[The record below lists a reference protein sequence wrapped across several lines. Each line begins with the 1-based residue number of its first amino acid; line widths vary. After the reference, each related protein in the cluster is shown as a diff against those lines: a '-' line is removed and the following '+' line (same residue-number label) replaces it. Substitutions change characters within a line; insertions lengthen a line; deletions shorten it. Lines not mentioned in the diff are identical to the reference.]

1 MTNMILPPAV
11 IGIIGGG
18 QLGRMM
24 ALAAKEAGF
33 KIAVLDPA
41 ENCPCAQV
49 ADYTIQTAY
58 DDEKGLAELAELSDI
73 ITYEFENIDYE
84 SLKHLAKK
92 AHVPQGAELIRI
104 TQNRQFEKETL
115 TKADVPTA
123 SYKIIENEQQL
134 YDMIGTFVFPMLLK
148 TITGGYD
155 GKGQVKLESEKDIE
169 EAAQLIKNNGTC
181 ILEAFVDFDC
191 EISVIIHRNE
201 KGETVT
207 QPIAENIHEHQILHT
222 SIVPARISDD
232 VKADAIRLA
241 EQVADQLKLV
251 GTLAVEM
258 FVGKNGE
265 LYVNELAP
273 RPHNSGH
280 YSIEASSSSQFHQ
293 HIRSIAN
300 WPLALSNLL
309 KPAVMVNLLGQHVEP
324 ALNSIAHYPHWSLH
338 LYGKDEAKTNRKMG
352 HITILTDDIEKTL
365 KEIETSGVWT
375 PAVKEA
381 QR

>member
-1 MTNMILPPAV
+1 MNQMIMPPAV

-24 ALAAKEAGF
+24 ALSAKEAGF
-33 KIAVLDPA
+33 RIAVLDPS
-41 ENCPCAQV
+41 ENGPCAQV
-49 ADYTIQTAY
+49 ADYTIQTSY
-58 DDEKGLAELAELSDI
+58 DDEKGLKELSELSDV

-84 SLKHLAKK
+84 SLKRLAEK
-92 AHVPQGAELIRI
+92 AHVPQGAELIKI
-104 TQNRQFEKETL
+104 TQNRQFEKDTL
-115 TKADVPTA
+115 TRADVPTA
-123 SYKIIENEQQL
+123 SYKIIENEQGL
-134 YDMIGTFVFPMLLK
+134 YDMIGTFAFPMVLK

-155 GKGQVKLESEKDIE
+155 GKGQVKLNSEDDLS
-169 EAAQLIKNNGTC
+169 EAAKLIQNNGTC

-191 EISVIIHRNE
+191 EISVIIHRNAR
-201 KGETVT
+201 GETVT
-207 QPIAENIHEHQILHT
+207 QPIAENIHINQILHT
-222 SIVPARISDD
+222 SIVPARVSED
-232 VKADAIRLA
+232 VKVNAARLA

-258 FVGKNGE
+258 FVGKAGE

-280 YSIEASSSSQFHQ
+280 YSIEASSSSQFQQ
-293 HIRSIAN
+293 HIRSVLN
-300 WPLALSNLL
+300 WPLAPSELL
-309 KPAVMVNLLGQHVEP
+309 KPAVMINVLGQHVEP
-324 ALNSIAHYPHWSLH
+324 VLTAIDAYPHWSLH

-352 HITILTDDIEKTL
+352 HITILTDDINKTL
-365 KEIETSGVWT
+365 KEIEASGVWT